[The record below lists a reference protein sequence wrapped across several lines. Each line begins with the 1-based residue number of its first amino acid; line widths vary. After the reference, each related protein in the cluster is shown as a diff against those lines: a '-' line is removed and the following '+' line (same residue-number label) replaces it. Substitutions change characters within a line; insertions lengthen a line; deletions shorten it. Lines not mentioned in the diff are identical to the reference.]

1 MIHYTKLP
9 LSRYYDRITLT
20 GLACTASNIRKVMDL
35 FPGERVGVSLIA
47 LEEDSPIITWLE
59 GQRWDLRIDRLHGDV
74 TMNVPR
80 ERLPFA
86 LEKAAAETPEVMVFF
101 LPPLSPARKI
111 GEEWEGK
118 MKEGDLDVYL
128 CASPDEN
135 TLMLAVRK
143 GLFPPKELFCKVK
156 ELKFI

>member
-59 GQRWDLRIDRLHGDV
+59 GQRWDLQIDRLHGKCDGECALG
-74 TMNVPR
+74 TAAS
-80 ERLPFA
+80 RL
-86 LEKAAAETPEVMVFF
+86 
-101 LPPLSPARKI
+101 
-111 GEEWEGK
+111 GK
-118 MKEGDLDVYL
+118 G
-128 CASPDEN
+128 SSGNPGGN
-135 TLMLAVRK
+135 
-143 GLFPPKELFCKVK
+143 GFIPSHLFPGRENRRGMGR
-156 ELKFI
+156 